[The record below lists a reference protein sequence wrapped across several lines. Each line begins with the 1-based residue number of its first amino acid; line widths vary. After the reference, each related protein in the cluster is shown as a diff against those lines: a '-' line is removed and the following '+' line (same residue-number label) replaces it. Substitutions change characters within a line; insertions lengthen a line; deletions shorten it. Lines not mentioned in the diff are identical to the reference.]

1 MSCINGILI
10 VLEKL
15 TYSFRIPRDDDL
27 TGRSLPRTS
36 VPRTPLS
43 SQHNTV
49 QSAPYSLFPRDSL
62 EAESATVPSAP
73 YSLFPRDS
81 RSATL
86 RPAYEVGHRIA
97 PGTSARSTSIS
108 PAAVATSRLG
118 DPAGQIGQHPTSE
131 GARLSSLAHAFASIE
146 QGNYTKSFEF
156 ISDHPSIVAKSE
168 IDALITEALA
178 AELAGQSTK
187 AQTYIHQALLLRKCN
202 EVGTH
207 NINSFFRSLNAKD
220 GGTKESFVRDVE
232 KVYTSIQNLGP
243 RTPQQR
249 RGPASQFQD
258 RGLHVSSPSE
268 LSVSSRRPSY
278 SQRTLQESRHAAAEP
293 TSAMAAMSIDQ
304 GTGRG
309 PTEPARRLSAVIPR
323 NMCGSAIKVKYKQDS
338 SDSSAEATIGG
349 CIRIDSAYYGFTV
362 AHVLSPSTRTG
373 FDRVPAS
380 ASLTSQSWEC
390 DSDLSELSGDDEEH
404 SPSARATTQ
413 TTKPMVEGF
422 SWQLKSGLTGWQTVS
437 TTSIIQ
443 DSGLDWLL
451 IPLDSSLAP
460 FENAVKFNQDALFP
474 KTIHLKDVPEPL
486 PANTDVTLV
495 TGKSGNLRVRPSPS
509 AGGIFLPS
517 AGRVVKVWPFRHEP
531 GALGPGDS
539 GSWAIGN
546 EGQLY
551 GYLLGSC
558 EQMGVSYIAPM
569 TTVMAAIRAR
579 NAKGG
584 VSIPGQADSRH
595 VMVVSGRPR
604 PQPALPESLQWE
616 STRIGGTAGDR
627 ENLDARKYM
636 GFIISILVGEC

>member
-1 MSCINGILI
+1 MSCINGILT
-10 VLEKL
+10 VLKKL
-15 TYSFRIPRDDDL
+15 TYSFRDL
-27 TGRSLPRTS
+27 TYRSLP
-36 VPRTPLS
+36 
-43 SQHNTV
+43 SQRNTV

-62 EAESATVPSAP
+62 GAESATVPSAP
-73 YSLFPRDS
+73 YNLFPRGGLEAE
-81 RSATL
+81 SATS
-86 RPAYEVGHRIA
+86 RPTYEVGHRVA
-97 PGTSARSTSIS
+97 PNTSARSTSIS
-108 PAAVATSRLG
+108 SAVVATSRLG
-118 DPAGQIGQHPTSE
+118 DPAGQTGQQPTPE
-131 GARLSSLAHAFASIE
+131 GAQLSSLAHAFVSIGL
-146 QGNYTKSFEF
+146 GNYTASFEF
-156 ISDHPSIVAKSE
+156 ISDHPSIVAKGE

-178 AELAGQSTK
+178 AERAGQSAK

-207 NINSFFRSLNAKD
+207 NISSFFRNLNAKD
-220 GGTKESFVRDVE
+220 GGTKESFVCDV
-232 KVYTSIQNLGP
+232 KMAYTSIQDLGP

-249 RGPASQFQD
+249 RGPASEFQG

-278 SQRTLQESRHAAAEP
+278 SQRTLQESRYAAAEP

-309 PTEPARRLSAVIPR
+309 PTEPARRLSAAIPR

-349 CIRIDSAYYGFTV
+349 CIRIGSTYYGFTV

-404 SPSARATTQ
+404 NPSARATTQ
-413 TTKPMVEGF
+413 TTKPMVKGF

-474 KTIHLKDVPEPL
+474 KTIHLKDVAEHL

-517 AGRVVKVWPFRHEP
+517 AGRVVKVWPFQHEP

-569 TTVMAAIRAR
+569 AAVMAAIRAR
-579 NAKGG
+579 NAKGD
-584 VSIPGQADSRH
+584 VSIPGQADSSH
-595 VMVVSGRPR
+595 VMAVSGRPR
-604 PQPALPESLQWE
+604 SLSTLSESLQWGL
-616 STRIGGTAGDR
+616 TWIRGTPGDKG
-627 ENLDARKYM
+627 NLDPRKYM
-636 GFIISILVGEC
+636 GFIISMLVGEC